1 MYSNYMLL
9 IREHLKCK
17 KVKGKSWKKV
27 HHVDINLKNPGEVVL
42 ISDKVASRVNII
54 TSDKEGHFLMAKW
67 LIYLGDIMVSV
78 NRLN

>member
-1 MYSNYMLL
+1 MLL

-17 KVKGKSWKKV
+17 KVKGKSWEKV

-42 ISDKVASRVNII
+42 ISDKFASRGNKI
-54 TSDKEGHFLMAKW
+54 TCDKEEHFLMAKW

-78 NRLN
+78 NGLN